1 MFYSL
6 TGKLVLLSRNRA
18 VISCGGVGFDCCI
31 TETTYKEL
39 VGKNGEV
46 TLFTHLNVKEDAL
59 DLFGLNFSSCLS
71 EFRELV
77 RRPQSPYFRCFL
89 PTAFRLR

>member
-39 VGKNGEV
+39 VGKNGGGNAFYPPERQ
-46 TLFTHLNVKEDAL
+46 
-59 DLFGLNFSSCLS
+59 GG
-71 EFRELV
+71 
-77 RRPQSPYFRCFL
+77 RP
-89 PTAFRLR
+89 